1 MADSG
6 TKRIQLDGSTEG
18 GIGVSNSAK
27 QRSPIG
33 DKTKRRT
40 YDGREIVTGI
50 LAIAIVAFTLAMAG
64 LAFSMAG
71 EETRMRDAM
80 PVLTLLFGL
89 SGVVVGYYFGR
100 VPAEKRADTATDAMD
115 DAMQEKTRIIK
126 QADKIHNDMQRGMDK
141 AGLEPSTL
149 QDPSLTKDDVTAEQ
163 FEQIK
168 KLLMQIQTEISNMTE
183 TRPPSARFN

>member
-1 MADSG
+1 
-6 TKRIQLDGSTEG
+6 
-18 GIGVSNSAK
+18 VSNSAE
-27 QRSPIG
+27 QRSSTG
-33 DKTKRRT
+33 DKTERRT
-40 YDGREIVTGI
+40 HDVTEIVTGI

-89 SGVVVGYYFGR
+89 AGVVVGYYFGR
-100 VPAEKRADTATDAMD
+100 VPAEKRADTATNAMD
-115 DAMQEKTRIIK
+115 LAMQERTGIIN

-141 AGLEPSTL
+141 AGLEPSML
-149 QDPSLTKDDVTAEQ
+149 QDPSLTKDRVTTEQ

-168 KLLMQIQTEISNMTE
+168 NILTLVQTEISNMTE
-183 TRPPSARFN
+183 TLPPSARSN